1 MENVNIK
8 LSDKYKNNS
17 YEKVIY
23 TNKKYLN
30 NNEEINN
37 SNNYDNSQ
45 RELKHDIQIQ
55 EIELTDL
62 NKYNGNNEEKENE
75 KKIEEDIIK
84 EEIKE
89 NNNNNIKIE
98 KKSENGMIKEINNID
113 EQTITSDDSKKKKYR
128 F

>member
-113 EQTITSDDSKKKKYR
+113 EQTITSDDSKKKI
-128 F
+128 

>member
-30 NNEEINN
+30 NNDEINN
-37 SNNYDNSQ
+37 SNNNDNSQ

-75 KKIEEDIIK
+75 KKLK
-84 EEIKE
+84 
-89 NNNNNIKIE
+89 KIL
-98 KKSENGMIKEINNID
+98 
-113 EQTITSDDSKKKKYR
+113 
-128 F
+128 